1 MNWQTILLGT
11 LFGFSFPWFI
21 FLHITI
27 VVFFAF
33 RLIWI
38 KRRVSVAIAWAL
50 VVGLLPFI
58 GLILYLMI
66 GQKPVGV
73 KLTKKIIAIQHHH
86 THLMSVMQKRYSACY
101 HSVSPAFQALS
112 ILAASENG
120 SPVTDGNSIEL
131 HTDSEIIFE
140 KFIRE
145 IHSAKKTLYLEFYI
159 WELGGLANQ
168 IAESLIQAAKRGV
181 KCQVLLDSIGSRQ
194 WLNSSWRLKFQES
207 GILVIEALPIHF
219 FNLPFQRADLRLHR
233 KIFII
238 DNEVCWTGSMNLVDP
253 STFKQELHIGKWV
266 DAMVR
271 LKGPIVTLFEATF
284 LVDWHLNNPEFTFPT
299 KEISKVSRQ
308 TENVLAQE
316 FSSGPVY
323 RDETLYQLLL
333 SAIIDARE
341 TLTIATP
348 YFVPDDNL
356 VQSLIAA
363 AHRGVKVTLL
373 LPHLNDSILVK
384 YCSQSFYSG
393 LLTAGIHIAEF
404 YGGLLHTKFLLI
416 DKRVAIFGSINF
428 DLRSL
433 RLNFETCLLA
443 YDVKFCSSL
452 DDVAQKYLTES
463 QFIDPRKWEKRSRW
477 KQLLENCAYLM
488 SPLL

>member
-86 THLMSVMQKRYSACY
+86 THLMSVMQKRYSACH

-131 HTDSEIIFE
+131 HTDSEVIFE

-194 WLNSSWRLKFQES
+194 
-207 GILVIEALPIHF
+207 
-219 FNLPFQRADLRLHR
+219 
-233 KIFII
+233 
-238 DNEVCWTGSMNLVDP
+238 
-253 STFKQELHIGKWV
+253 
-266 DAMVR
+266 
-271 LKGPIVTLFEATF
+271 
-284 LVDWHLNNPEFTFPT
+284 
-299 KEISKVSRQ
+299 
-308 TENVLAQE
+308 
-316 FSSGPVY
+316 
-323 RDETLYQLLL
+323 
-333 SAIIDARE
+333 
-341 TLTIATP
+341 
-348 YFVPDDNL
+348 
-356 VQSLIAA
+356 
-363 AHRGVKVTLL
+363 
-373 LPHLNDSILVK
+373 
-384 YCSQSFYSG
+384 
-393 LLTAGIHIAEF
+393 
-404 YGGLLHTKFLLI
+404 
-416 DKRVAIFGSINF
+416 
-428 DLRSL
+428 
-433 RLNFETCLLA
+433 
-443 YDVKFCSSL
+443 
-452 DDVAQKYLTES
+452 
-463 QFIDPRKWEKRSRW
+463 
-477 KQLLENCAYLM
+477 
-488 SPLL
+488 